1 MIALQFLGE
10 SMNATGKLIQE
21 LVRLRLLVGFLGE
34 KHQAKWWDC
43 GFLDV
48 TGKRF
53 LQTTFPRT
61 FLPAAVRST
70 TEAARLVHDS
80 RIGRVGVFHLFRLP
94 VDIEDQLEAWVS
106 ELAQDQAEDTTLSW
120 DAALDEL
127 NQFSESQFTAPEG
140 PVQVGVPKKILTA
153 VSISELAAHYH
164 SAFSNRIHCFPY
176 FASSPNGKN

>member
-1 MIALQFLGE
+1 
-10 SMNATGKLIQE
+10 MNATGKPIQQ

-34 KHQAKWWDC
+34 KRQANWWDC

-61 FLPAAVRST
+61 FLSASVRST

-94 VDIEDQLEAWVS
+94 VDIEDQLEGHIPETADALAGGT
-106 ELAQDQAEDTTLSW
+106 ELSRDGALEELSR
-120 DAALDEL
+120 
-127 NQFSESQFTAPEG
+127 FCESHVTAPPG
-140 PVQVGVPKKILTA
+140 PVHIGVPKKILTA
-153 VSISELAAHYH
+153 SSVSELAAHYH
-164 SAFSNRIHCFPY
+164 SAFSKTFQCFPY
-176 FASSPNGKN
+176 FAPMPNGKF